1 VTSRSGL
8 QKCRNGLLVVGAVM
22 SALVAA
28 EAEAQLPVPEAP
40 KTQATE
46 MAAAPAA
53 RTEVPVAIRMTQE
66 DVEAFLDGIMSQR
79 MQRDDMAGA
88 VVAIVKNGEVLLEKG
103 YGYASVEKK
112 TPVRTD
118 QTLFG
123 IGSISK
129 TFVGTAVMQLVQ
141 RGRLDLDTDI
151 QKYLDF
157 ELRKSFPPAIT
168 LRQLLTHTAGF
179 EESGKDVNES
189 PDGISQLGEFLR
201 THQPAQIFPP
211 GSLSAYSNYGVSLAG
226 YIVERVSGQPFAAY
240 VDEQIFQPL
249 DMAHSTFVAPL
260 PANLAP
266 LASEEY
272 RLATEPP
279 RALEYVA
286 RRPAGGMF
294 STADDMSRY
303 MIAHLQNGRY
313 GDRRILEEAT
323 ARAMHT
329 IQWRARPDVP
339 GIAINFYQDVGN
351 GRFVLAHGGDL
362 ACQHSY
368 LWLVPSENLG
378 VFVAFNSTGT
388 DWTRFRGYLWKTLID
403 RYLPQAGAPPEA
415 TVSAPDDAA
424 AVAGT
429 YLSTRRPDTS
439 ILSILYHI
447 VPARVVVNSDN
458 TISLQ
463 GSNHYDGTP
472 RSFRAVG
479 KLMFRETGNTGH
491 SIAFIRDARGK
502 VRFMLVDALGEFERQ
517 DGLLNGHTQMLLLLQ
532 TVFVLVLSGILW
544 PVTAFA
550 RWRLKR
556 PLGEELGI
564 AAHRRVLI
572 VRSANL
578 AALVLLGLAFLYA
591 RALSILDLS
600 ILSGR
605 MDPFIRGFQVL
616 ALVVI
621 AGALYGSWA
630 AHIAW
635 KTREGSILHRLGA
648 IAVAVA
654 LLELTLFMLNYHF
667 LSIRLNY

>member
-1 VTSRSGL
+1 V
-8 QKCRNGLLVVGAVM
+8 QKRRNGFLVVGAMM
-22 SALVAA
+22 SALVAL
-28 EAEAQLPVPEAP
+28 EAQAQLPVPEAP
-40 KTQATE
+40 KRQATE
-46 MAAAPAA
+46 IPAAPAA
-53 RTEVPVAIRMTQE
+53 QTGVPVAIQMTRE

-79 MQRDDMAGA
+79 MERDNMAGA
-88 VVAIVKNGEVLLEKG
+88 VVAVVKNGEVLLEKG
-103 YGYASVEKK
+103 YGYANVEKK

-118 QTLFG
+118 RTLFG

-129 TFVGTAVMQLVQ
+129 TLVGTAVMQLVE
-141 RGRLDLDTDI
+141 RGRLDLDADI

-179 EESGKDVNES
+179 EESGKDDNEP
-189 PDGISQLGEFLR
+189 PDRISKLGEFLR

-211 GSLSAYSNYGVSLAG
+211 GSLAAYSNYGVSLAG
-226 YIVERVSGQPFAAY
+226 YIVERVSGQLFAAY
-240 VDEQIFQPL
+240 IDEHIFQPL

-260 PANLAP
+260 PANLAS

-286 RRPAGGMF
+286 RRPAGGMY

-313 GDRRILEEAT
+313 GNRRILEEAT

-339 GIAINFYQDVGN
+339 GIAINFYQVVGN

-403 RYLPQAGAPPEA
+403 RYLPPAGPPPQA

-424 AVAGT
+424 AVAGI

-447 VPARVVVNSDN
+447 VPARVVVNSDH
-458 TISLQ
+458 TISLE
-463 GSNHYDGTP
+463 GSNNYDGTP
-472 RSFRAVG
+472 RTFRPVG
-479 KLMFRETGNTGH
+479 NLMFHETGNTGH
-491 SIAFIRDARGK
+491 SIAFIRDAGGK
-502 VRFMLVDALGEFERQ
+502 VRLMVVDALGEFERQ
-517 DGLLNGHTQMLLLLQ
+517 DGWLNGHTQMLLLVQ
-532 TVFVLVLSGILW
+532 TVFVLVLSSILW

-556 PLGEELGI
+556 PLREELGI
-564 AAHRRVLI
+564 EARRRLLI
-572 VRSANL
+572 VRSASL
-578 AALVLLGLAFLYA
+578 AALAVLGLAFFYA

-600 ILSGR
+600 ILSSR
-605 MDPFIRGFQVL
+605 MDPFIRCFQVL
-616 ALVVI
+616 ALIVI
-621 AGALYGSWA
+621 AGALYASWA
-630 AHIAW
+630 AYIAW
-635 KTREGSILHRLGA
+635 KAREGSILRRLGA
-648 IAVAVA
+648 VAVAAA